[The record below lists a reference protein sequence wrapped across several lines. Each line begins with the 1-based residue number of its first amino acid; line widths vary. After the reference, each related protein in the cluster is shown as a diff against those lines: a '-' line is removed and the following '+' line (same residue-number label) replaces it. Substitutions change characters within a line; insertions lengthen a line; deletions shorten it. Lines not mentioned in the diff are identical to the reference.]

1 MSKKH
6 CIFIS
11 FFTFFAL
18 LSKTKAQ
25 LPTIYNT
32 LFEDEFYANTL
43 HPNWQSKAA
52 DYFSSF
58 DLTNQNG
65 YLYLFC
71 NSNSISKNNYFNL
84 ITLKALNGYLVAST
98 TINFTPKINGEEAGL
113 SLYIDNNNYLIF
125 DLKKEDDQNVVQIQI
140 KNSNRKAFIL
150 KDLVLTDYNDHIEL
164 QIKSFENNYYFSY
177 RLKSNDLWAI
187 VDKYPLDKILIP
199 QKQLYIGM
207 YASSNGQKSKNHA
220 AFDLFRYYDL
230 KN

>member
-1 MSKKH
+1 MNNKQYLL
-6 CIFIS
+6 IS
-11 FFTFFAL
+11 FFAVFVLF
-18 LSKTKAQ
+18 SKAKAQ
-25 LPTIYNT
+25 LPTLYNT

-58 DLTNQNG
+58 DLTTQNG
-65 YLYLFC
+65 YIFLFC
-71 NSNSISKNNYFNL
+71 NKNSITKNKYFNL
-84 ITLKALNGYLVAST
+84 LTLKALNGYLVAST
-98 TINFTPKINGEEAGL
+98 TINFSPKIHGEEAGL
-113 SLYIDNNNYLIF
+113 SLYIDKNNYLIF
-125 DLKKEDDQNVVQIQI
+125 DLKKEDDQNVIQIQI
-140 KNSNRKAFIL
+140 KNSNKKAFVL
-150 KDLVLTDYNDHIEL
+150 KDLVLTDYNKHIEL

-187 VDKYPLDKILIP
+187 VDKYPLKEVLQP
-199 QKQLYIGM
+199 NKQIYIGM